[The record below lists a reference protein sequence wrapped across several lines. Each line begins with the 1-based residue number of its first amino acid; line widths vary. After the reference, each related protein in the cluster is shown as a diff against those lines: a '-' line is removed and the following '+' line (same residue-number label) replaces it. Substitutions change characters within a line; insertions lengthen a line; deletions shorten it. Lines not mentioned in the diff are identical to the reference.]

1 AEFGPPPRT
10 RSLSIDNGCVQCSIH
25 DAGTRQHSLHL
36 LTDRHHLDLRV
47 FYIPD
52 VAMVVDPLSPIAP
65 ARIRALL
72 LPVGRIK
79 RSRFMAYVNLLQQQS
94 LVRLG
99 DISPDPRPDRNM
111 FSPLAFPGGILLYDL
126 ATAMPSASHLSLSP
140 FEQFR
145 EPLLIIGI
153 GDASEYAWLKP
164 SRASTHSSDAIFE
177 HPDPQDEG
185 VFTLQSAVSDLKEQF
200 PRAYYHNLMMFE
212 SMTQSRHP
220 CLTPETVLIPPTSQ
234 LKTTTMKTFMCDL
247 TATLLAEM
255 TTLAKSIQALPTVLS
270 PASQGGTLEGT
281 PNWANSEGSGSQFLR
296 RNSQVPMASRPG
308 SSADS
313 TSRDLHRMSMP
324 VLSSNSGG
332 PLTIEDPRAA
342 SQSAQGTRSPPTTFD
357 EISGINAVNG
367 TSLPPG
373 TSKTRSSSKDAA
385 ADRVSIHGFGSGGVG
400 ERARNKGRGRI
411 SIVIGTLYLCAGQW
425 HEAIRELTDGAT
437 RARALSDHLWHAKAL
452 ENIMVCLLLFAWAGI
467 DFQIPQICYPS
478 FDKTGNNKSPT
489 HTPTSSAHDVAGSS
503 GTSGYDAALE
513 ALNSLL
519 PDLINMILNL
529 YTRAANFAGESLP
542 ALAFSE
548 CVIRFSKLLA
558 AINLSAGYLDEHALQ
573 HLVQSTPYQQKP
585 RLSVPR
591 LSVHPTRNEIASM
604 LFKALPEPVDTSSM
618 HPTDRV
624 VVLAGIAS
632 VLSSLGLQR
641 KKALVMK
648 EFINSL
654 TPGLIQARKVGAAE
668 MGVHPAA
675 GLNALNAVSGGSLG
689 ASALNLGDGDAES
702 GILEFLGLLGRIYG
716 VPNSRGAGSEFGA
729 SSLNGASNGNANQD
743 AIEAILKISSL
754 RAFGSMG
761 LKLEILRMCINFCEA
776 LPDFNGLLHFTAL
789 LLRVA
794 GPGTAPRPNSTDV
807 FVSLPRDEQVRLY
820 SNISRTVTAVKK
832 LGLQHVETEY
842 WDDFLVRGLFILE
855 EVEVLRLTHHR
866 PAELKTIAPSKEGP
880 FLHNPWLKK
889 PQSSATEPILVANEE
904 YRFLIA
910 LQNPYDFEVGV
921 ESLKIA
927 AEGLEFHALEEHF
940 TLGPYRTQK
949 FQIGGTARS
958 PGTMTIIGCHVKLVG
973 CRERL
978 FPIFPEPWKPK
989 RDLKMKKIGLRAC
1002 LSAPTSRPSS
1012 AIASPVEPG
1021 VVSQPKPE
1029 TLTFTVIPDQP
1040 VIKVTSVSLPQSAVM
1055 VLEGERIRFQV
1066 TVKNMS
1072 HNTVV
1077 DFVHISFIDTATT
1090 AIEAA
1095 STNKDLPP
1103 AELHELEHQLA
1114 HHPSLRWCKLP
1125 DDDFPNIYPAMEKS
1139 FTIEVVGRTRLT
1151 DATIQIDY
1159 ANLGKRRS
1167 EVQERFFTRQVTVP
1181 ISITVNASVQLQRPD
1196 IVPLSGDF
1204 GWSRRPMSS
1213 DMNAREAPT
1222 DGPLD
1227 SVINSLPT
1235 YAQETQ
1241 LEELDDEHCMLLLD
1255 LRNSWPNPLSISLQA
1270 RRPPQAADIQND
1282 LWDRAHTVNEV
1293 IQPGHVN
1300 RVVVVLPKIHL
1311 KAPHAAIPSLN
1322 PANQRQFVVSTSKI
1336 SPETERASREAFWY
1350 RSALLELIRGTW
1362 REDGNGRHGEL
1373 ELRGIRLSPR
1383 MVEAIKLEDLA
1394 IRMSVVSDYPVT
1406 EPDEAIRQVGRAK
1419 FQVLVDQFLTV
1430 RTTIHNRSPHPISP
1444 LLRLQ
1449 PHVAN
1454 LPHNIALDLDKRF
1467 SWTGVLQR
1475 RLPVIEPEQTVE
1487 SELGIV
1493 PLCSGVYELTATV
1506 DEVELMIG
1514 ESKDDGKRAR
1524 SDTQMLLQGDILGE
1538 PKLRIWH
1545 SSEPCTIIARRNK

>member
-1 AEFGPPPRT
+1 MGA
-10 RSLSIDNGCVQCSIH
+10 
-25 DAGTRQHSLHL
+25 
-36 LTDRHHLDLRV
+36 
-47 FYIPD
+47 
-52 VAMVVDPLSPIAP
+52 DPLSPIAP

-72 LPVGRIK
+72 LPVGHIR
-79 RSRFMAYVNLLQQQS
+79 RSRFMVYVDLFQQQS

-111 FSPLAFPGGILLYDL
+111 FSPLAFPGGTVLYDL
-126 ATAMPSASHLSLSP
+126 ATAMPLATHLSLSP

-145 EPLLIIGI
+145 EPLLVIGI
-153 GDASEYAWLKP
+153 GDSSEYAWLKP
-164 SRASTHSSDAIFE
+164 SRASTDDSSDDVFE

-185 VFTLQSAVSDLKEQF
+185 VITLQSAVSDLKEQF
-200 PRAYYHNLMMFE
+200 PRAYSHNLIMFD
-212 SMTQSRHP
+212 SMTQARHP
-220 CLTPETVLIPPTSQ
+220 CLTPETMLIPPTSQ
-234 LKTTTMKTFMCDL
+234 LKTTTMKTVMCDL

-255 TTLAKSIQALPTVLS
+255 TTLAKSIQALPTVIS
-270 PASQGGTLEGT
+270 PASQGGALEGT
-281 PNWANSEGSGSQFLR
+281 PNWAAPEGAGFAFSR
-296 RNSQVPMASRPG
+296 RNSQVPLTTRPG
-308 SSADS
+308 SSADG
-313 TSRDLHRMSMP
+313 TSRDMHRMSMP
-324 VLSSNSGG
+324 VLSLNAGG
-332 PLTIEDPRAA
+332 PLTIDDPKTA
-342 SQSAQGTRSPPTTFD
+342 SQDTQGTHTPPTTFD
-357 EISGINAVNG
+357 EISGVNAATG
-367 TSLPPG
+367 TPPSRG
-373 TSKTRSSSKDAA
+373 TSKARSSSKDAA
-385 ADRVSIHGFGSGGVG
+385 AERVSTHGFGSGGVS

-425 HEAIRELTDGAT
+425 HEAMRELMDGAT

-467 DFQIPQICYPS
+467 EFEIPQICCPS
-478 FDKTGNNKSPT
+478 FDKTGSNKSPT
-489 HTPTSSAHDVAGSS
+489 HTPSSS
-503 GTSGYDAALE
+503 GQDVGGPSGTTGYDASLE

-519 PDLINMILNL
+519 PDLVNMILNL

-548 CVIRFSKLLA
+548 CIIRFSRLLA
-558 AINLSAGYLDEHALQ
+558 AMNLSAGYLDKDALRY
-573 HLVQSTPYQQKP
+573 LVENTPYKQKP

-591 LSVHPTRNEIASM
+591 LNVHPTRNDIASM
-604 LFKALPEPVDTSSM
+604 LFRALPDPIDASSM

-632 VLSSLGLQR
+632 VLSSLGLHR
-641 KKALVMK
+641 KKAIVMK
-648 EFINSL
+648 EFITSM

-675 GLNALNAVSGGSLG
+675 GLAALNAASGGSLG
-689 ASALNLGDGDAES
+689 TSALNLGDGDDQS
-702 GILEFLGLLGRIYG
+702 GIPEFLGLLGRIYG
-716 VPNSRGAGSEFGA
+716 IPNSKSANSDHGP
-729 SSLNGASNGNANQD
+729 SSLVGSTNGKPSEA

-754 RAFGSMG
+754 RAFGSLA
-761 LKLEILRMCINFCEA
+761 LKLEILRICIGFCEA
-776 LPDFNGLLHFTAL
+776 LPDFDGLLHFTAL

-832 LGLQHVETEY
+832 LGLRDVETEY

-855 EVEVLRLTHHR
+855 EPEIMRLTHHR
-866 PAELKTIAPSKEGP
+866 PAELKTIGPHKEGP
-880 FLHNPWLKK
+880 FIYNAWLKM
-889 PQSSATEPILVANEE
+889 PRSSATDPILVANEE

-921 ESLKIA
+921 EALKIA
-927 AEGLEFHALEEHF
+927 AEGVEFHALEEHF

-958 PGTMTIIGCHVKLVG
+958 PGTMSIIGCHVKLVG

-978 FPIFPEPWKPK
+978 FPIFSEPWKPK
-989 RDLKMKKIGLRAC
+989 RELKMKKIGLKAC
-1002 LSAPTSRPSS
+1002 LTAPNSRPSS
-1012 AIASPVEPG
+1012 TIASTMEPG
-1021 VVSQPKPE
+1021 IVSQPKPE

-1040 VIKVTSVSLPQSAVM
+1040 VIEVTSVSLPQSAVM
-1055 VLEGERIRFQV
+1055 ILEGERKRFKI
-1066 TVKNMS
+1066 TVKNIS
-1072 HNTVV
+1072 RTTVV

-1095 STNKDLPP
+1095 SNNKDLPP

-1114 HHPSLRWCKLP
+1114 HYPSLIWCKLQ
-1125 DDDFPNIYPAMEKS
+1125 DDDFPNIQPGMEKT

-1151 DATIQIDY
+1151 DATIHIDY

-1167 EVQERFFTRQVTVP
+1167 EVQERFFTRQVVVP

-1196 IVPLSGDF
+1196 IVALSNDF
-1204 GWSRRPMSS
+1204 AWWRRSGSS
-1213 DMNAREAPT
+1213 NVDTLQDPPDGSLEVAGNALSTGPQDM
-1222 DGPLD
+1222 
-1227 SVINSLPT
+1227 
-1235 YAQETQ
+1235 QF
-1241 LEELDDEHCMLLLD
+1241 EELDDERCMLLLD
-1255 LRNSWPNPLSISLQA
+1255 LRNSWPNPLSISLQVL
-1270 RRPPQAADIQND
+1270 RPSPATDGQEEV
-1282 LWDRAHTVNEV
+1282 WDKANAVNEI

-1300 RVVVVLPKIHL
+1300 RVAVVLPKIHL

-1350 RSALLELIRGTW
+1350 RHALLACVRGFW
-1362 REDGNGRHGEL
+1362 REEGNGRHGEL

-1394 IRMSVVSDYPVT
+1394 IETSVSSDYPVM
-1406 EPDEAIRQVGRAK
+1406 EAGEAVRQLGRAK
-1419 FQVLVDQFLTV
+1419 FQVFVDEFLTV
-1430 RTTIHNRSPHPISP
+1430 RTKIRNRSPHPISP
-1444 LLRLQ
+1444 ILRLQ

-1475 RLPVIEPEQTVE
+1475 KLPVIPPSQTIE
-1487 SELGIV
+1487 SDLGIV
-1493 PLCSGVYELTATV
+1493 ALCSGTYEIAATV
-1506 DEVELMIG
+1506 DEVELIID
-1514 ESKDDGKRAR
+1514 ENKEDGMRAR
-1524 SDTQMLLQGDILGE
+1524 SDTQMLLQAEILGK
-1538 PKLRIWH
+1538 PKLRSWH
-1545 SSEPCTIIARRNK
+1545 SSEPCTIIARRKEAV